1 MISSFSFATGA
12 TLQGL
17 GVKSTF
23 DPNGRASSNNLTLG
37 GMLRLFLIPKWLLGL
52 GFVLLGAGIHLYALT
67 IAPVTVVQPVGILA
81 VPWSVLI
88 ASKIHGHR
96 IPANVWKA
104 VLITVVGV
112 VGFTLFSATS
122 TSEQTQTNFMWILGS
137 FAVVCA
143 LCAVLSIAA
152 HRVKAGWMKPVLWSS
167 VGAMFYGLASGLM
180 KATFD
185 MILKEKLPFSDIL
198 VWGTGLMM
206 LACYGL
212 GVWMIQQG
220 YASGPAEITVGT
232 MTTVDPFVAVLFGL
246 IVLGEGTGMSPW
258 SGLGMAVAGA
268 IAVWGVVL
276 LSRDHPEAVAERERD
291 AERLAGG
298 SAATDPSPS
307 EH

>member
-1 MISSFSFATGA
+1 MIGSFSFATGA
-12 TLQGL
+12 TFQGL

-23 DPNGRASSNNLTLG
+23 DPRGQASDNSLTLKG
-37 GMLRLFLIPKWLLGL
+37 LLKLFLIPKWLIGL
-52 GFVLLGAGIHLYALT
+52 GFVLLGAGIHLFALT

-81 VPWSVLI
+81 VPWAVLI
-88 ASKIHGHR
+88 ASKIHGHK
-96 IPANVWKA
+96 ITPNVWKA

-122 TSEQTQTNFMWILGS
+122 TTEEKQTNFWFIFGS
-137 FAVVCA
+137 FLVVCL
-143 LCAVLSIAA
+143 LCGALSIAA
-152 HRVKAGWMKPVLWSS
+152 HRVRAGWLKPVLWSS

-180 KATFD
+180 KSTFD

-206 LACYGL
+206 IACYGL

-258 SGLGMAVAGA
+258 SGLGMALAGA
-268 IAVWGVVL
+268 VAVWGVIL
-276 LSRDHPEAVAERERD
+276 LSRDHPDAVAERERLALQD
-291 AERLAGG
+291 AVAGP
-298 SAATDPSPS
+298 TDPSPS
-307 EH
+307 GR